1 MGSRTDGRR
10 STNTPSF
17 RDNFDCRN
25 KTRLSRYTIFLTKV
39 ATSFLDPIL
48 YTNHFNYVQ
57 GYSKRMKLQRRLQG
71 ILYCLVSFMIPWNCK
86 LMSFLSKSFKKPLK
100 GYTQSRRLILTLGS
114 SYLGHNPCGSTY
126 LHIVYAWN
134 ICFFTYMTV
143 ERQH

>member
-57 GYSKRMKLQRRLQG
+57 GYSKRMKLQRRLYG
-71 ILYCLVSFMIPWNCK
+71 ILYCLVSYMIPWNCK
-86 LMSFLSKSFKKPLK
+86 LMSFLSKSFKKAIK
-100 GYTQSRRLILTLGS
+100 RLYIRQKAYLNLGIDRHIQVTTLVGQLIFIS
-114 SYLGHNPCGSTY
+114 FMLGTSAF
-126 LHIVYAWN
+126 LH
-134 ICFFTYMTV
+134 T
-143 ERQH
+143 